1 MIGLY
6 ELLGNPITFVPNS
19 LSHQGPYTS
28 NEDNIISVVF
38 PFVIVWGGDI
48 CVFILL
54 IYCTTNDSQCKYFLN
69 ILRWRSA
76 CQIKIIEHKPGCS
89 VFVNLGQTTWVGCV
103 CKYLLAYYNY
113 IHLHFIW
120 SILIKGVHDS
130 RGRDRMVVGFTTTF
144 AISVYHHWCEFE
156 SRSGRCVHYV
166 IKFVS
171 DLQQVGGFLRVPPTI
186 KLSAKI

>member
-38 PFVIVWGGDI
+38 PFAIFFFLGGGGW
-48 CVFILL
+48 C
-54 IYCTTNDSQCKYFLN
+54 LN
-69 ILRWRSA
+69 ILKWRSA

-89 VFVNLGQTTWVGCV
+89 VFVNLGQTAWVGCV

-113 IHLHFIW
+113 IHLYFIW

-144 AISVYHHWCEFE
+144 AISAYHHWCEFE
-156 SRSGRCVHYV
+156 SRSGRCVHSLSV
-166 IKFVS
+166 TCNRSVVFS
-171 DLQQVGGFLRVPPTI
+171 GSLQQ
-186 KLSAKI
+186 